1 MKSFLLYGKDN
12 FLSGSYAK
20 SEVKCKIILFSKG
33 SDKIWWEGEGGETV
47 VPEEIN
53 CEEDAFDRDEFEG
66 RELSVVLEETEVEES
81 ESDYSSGVD
90 IDKVIKRI
98 FVSFQ
103 ELRLFYQGCDRGL
116 HDWC

>member
-1 MKSFLLYGKDN
+1 MNISHLQLSKPLL
-12 FLSGSYAK
+12 F
-20 SEVKCKIILFSKG
+20 FKG
-33 SDKIWWEGEGGETV
+33 SDKNWWEGEGGETT

-90 IDKVIKRI
+90 IDKVIKLI
-98 FVSFQ
+98 F
-103 ELRLFYQGCDRGL
+103 LLFLEIGLLYQGCDRSL